1 MLLNLLEVLG
11 YMTAIILFVGFC
23 FWFIPKIAE

>member
-1 MLLNLLEVLG
+1 MFMDLLEMLG
-11 YMTAIILFVGFC
+11 SMTVVFLFVGFC